1 MHTTDLSAAADALL
15 APLDRDPEAPHYS
28 EERFRRKLRD
38 AAQRLGLIP
47 RSQTVMGVAEL
58 GLAEWDAIIRDA
70 DLTDTQAEVV
80 ALRLSGLTFAEI
92 GARRGVTKQ
101 GAARVYGQ
109 GARRLAR
116 AWLASPLRGLAA
128 AYEEDVRRGAGRR
141 GGCS

>member
-1 MHTTDLSAAADALL
+1 MQTTDLSAASDALL
-15 APLDRDPEAPHYS
+15 AALDRDPDAPHYS

-38 AAQRLGLIP
+38 AALRLGLIP
-47 RSQTVMGVAEL
+47 LSRSIMGASEL
-58 GLAEWDAIIRDA
+58 VLAEWDAIIQDA
-70 DLTDTQAEVV
+70 ALTAAQAEVV
-80 ALRLSGLTFAEI
+80 AMRLSGLTFAEI
-92 GARRGVTKQ
+92 GERRGVTKQ

-116 AWLASPLRGLAA
+116 AWLACPIRGLAA